1 MFIAL
6 KDFDKRADAGMTAAD
21 VIAYA
26 APKMQAL
33 QEGIAIPINPPSIPG
48 LGTQG
53 GFEFWL
59 QNRGQGGAKLLEEV
73 ARDLIA
79 KANERPEVT
88 RLNTTL
94 NAASRQLMSTVDRSK
109 AETLGVSVPDV
120 YAALQ
125 TLFGSLYVSQY
136 NKYGRVWQVIL
147 QAEPEFREKPEDIQ
161 NIFVRQREGEMV
173 PLSSVVTSRFITGPD
188 LLPRFN
194 GFMAAKITGDADTGY
209 SSGQSIATMEAVADE
224 VLPDGFTYSWAG
236 QAYEE
241 KKASGSSA
249 IIFAFALIM
258 VFLILSAQYEQW
270 SLPLA
275 VITAVPFGIFGA
287 LVSVWLR
294 GMENDVYFQIGLV
307 TLIGLSAKNA
317 ILIVEF
323 AELKYNEGL
332 SAFDAALEAARLRLR
347 PILMT
352 SLSFILGSMPLVL
365 ASGAGAASR
374 HSIGTG
380 IIGGMIGAT
389 SLALFFV
396 PLFYYL
402 IITMKEKMAG
412 GRVAVNTAETPAA
425 DSSDQG
431 V

>member
-1 MFIAL
+1 
-6 KDFDKRADAGMTAAD
+6 
-21 VIAYA
+21 
-26 APKMQAL
+26 
-33 QEGIAIPINPPSIPG
+33 
-48 LGTQG
+48 
-53 GFEFWL
+53 
-59 QNRGQGGAKLLEEV
+59 
-73 ARDLIA
+73 
-79 KANERPEVT
+79 
-88 RLNTTL
+88 
-94 NAASRQLMSTVDRSK
+94 
-109 AETLGVSVPDV
+109 
-120 YAALQ
+120 
-125 TLFGSLYVSQY
+125 
-136 NKYGRVWQVIL
+136 
-147 QAEPEFREKPEDIQ
+147 
-161 NIFVRQREGEMV
+161 MV
-173 PLSSVVTSRFITGPD
+173 PLSSVVTSRFVTGPD

-209 SSGQSIATMEAVADE
+209 SSGQSLATMEAVADE

-249 IIFAFALIM
+249 IIFAFALVM

-412 GRVAVNTAETPAA
+412 GRVAAGAPETPATDISGKDA
-425 DSSDQG
+425 
-431 V
+431 